1 MTKPTPTNISAS
13 VHQLLL
19 NRAHQ
24 TSRPFNEVLQYY
36 AMERFLYRLSKSPH
50 AEKFVLKGA
59 LMFAAWRLR
68 DYRPT
73 MDIDLL
79 GKTKNQVDS
88 IVAIMKE
95 VCAQHVEPDGI
106 AFDPATIQG
115 ARIAEQ
121 ANYQGVRIRLRGNL
135 GRAQVTMQVDV
146 GFGDVVIPAPQPV
159 NYPTIL
165 NFPPPKLRGYSRES
179 VVAEKFES
187 MVKLGILNSRMKDF
201 FDIWT
206 LARQFDFEGEAL
218 STAIERTFTNRETS
232 IVAEPAALT
241 SQFSGDAAKKAQWRG
256 FIRRNRFEVVE
267 RLPEVVDALSSF
279 LKPIMA
285 ALSLGRSFQGKWTF
299 PGPWI
304 NPGK

>member
-1 MTKPTPTNISAS
+1 MTKRTPTNISAS

-95 VCAQHVEPDGI
+95 VCAEHVEPDGI

-115 ARIAEQ
+115 TRIAEQ

-135 GRAQVTMQVDV
+135 GQARVTVQIDV
-146 GFGDVVIPAPQPV
+146 GFGDIVIPAPQTV
-159 NYPTIL
+159 EYPTIL
-165 NFPPPKLRGYSRES
+165 DLPAPRLHGYSKES

-187 MVKLGILNSRMKDF
+187 MVKLGVLNSRVKDF
-201 FDIWT
+201 FDVWT

-218 STAIERTFTNRETS
+218 SIAIQRTFSNRETR
-232 IVAEPAALT
+232 IVVEPAALT
-241 SQFSGDAAKKAQWRG
+241 PQFSDDSAKKAQWRG
-256 FIRRNRFEVVE
+256 FIRKSRFEVVE
-267 RLPEVVDALSSF
+267 GLPEVVDALSSF
-279 LKPIMA
+279 LKPIVA
-285 ALSLGRSFQGKWTF
+285 ALSLSRPFQGKWTF

>member
-1 MTKPTPTNISAS
+1 MTKRTPTNIPAS

-24 TSRPFNEVLQYY
+24 TFRPFNEVLQYY

-95 VCAQHVEPDGI
+95 VCAQHAEPDGI
-106 AFDPATIQG
+106 VFDLATIQG
-115 ARIAEQ
+115 TRIAEQ

-135 GRAQVTMQVDV
+135 GGPGWLCRLMWD
-146 GFGDVVIPAPQPV
+146 
-159 NYPTIL
+159 
-165 NFPPPKLRGYSRES
+165 
-179 VVAEKFES
+179 
-187 MVKLGILNSRMKDF
+187 LG
-201 FDIWT
+201 T
-206 LARQFDFEGEAL
+206 LSFQHHNL
-218 STAIERTFTNRETS
+218 STTPPSWIFPHPS
-232 IVAEPAALT
+232 FVAT
-241 SQFSGDAAKKAQWRG
+241 AKKASSLRNSNQWSG
-256 FIRRNRFEVVE
+256 
-267 RLPEVVDALSSF
+267 LASS
-279 LKPIMA
+279 PA
-285 ALSLGRSFQGKWTF
+285 E
-299 PGPWI
+299 
-304 NPGK
+304 